1 MEKRKW
7 YDKNIETSLIGFGV
21 MRVKTVDG
29 VIDEKKGFELID
41 YAYNHGVNYF
51 DTAMPYTNGQNEK
64 FLGKALKRY
73 PRESLYIATKLS
85 MGIVNTKE
93 EMIACIDEQL
103 SNLQTDYI
111 DFYLLH
117 ALNRKRFDTF
127 LEWGVFEHVENL
139 KRLGK
144 IRYIGFSFHDDY
156 DAFKYILDSYDWDF
170 CQIQL
175 NYMDTKHQQG
185 IKGYYD
191 CVEKKVPVVIM
202 EPLKGGKLSKF
213 NNEITSLLKGQS
225 ESSISSWG
233 LRWVGSLP
241 GVKVLLSGMNE
252 LDQVIDNVNTFTDFK
267 PLNGAEMN
275 LIDGVARRVRSLTKV
290 DCTGCNYCMPC
301 PVGVNIPG
309 NFSMLNEYAMYGS
322 VDEFK
327 WRYNNLTKEEAFAD
341 KCVSCKKC
349 VKVCPQMI
357 NIPEKLKEVVATSK
371 ELIK

>member
-64 FLGKALKRY
+64 FLGKALKKY

-127 LEWGVFEHVENL
+127 LEWGVFEHVDNL

-175 NYMDTKHQQG
+175 NYMDTNHQQG

-213 NNEITSLLKGQS
+213 NDEITLLLKSQS

-267 PLNGAEMN
+267 PLNDAEMN
-275 LIDGVARRVRSLTKV
+275 LIDEVARRVRALTKV

-327 WRYNNLTKEEAFAD
+327 WRYNNLTKKEAFAD